1 METDFGCYTIQET
14 TSFLA
19 YEFRS
24 NLNKDKKHDARMDE
38 AVADVGYPT
47 GFLGFDFMNGIVVHV
62 NNPEKKMKYSYN
74 SLGIVDGSANT
85 IIGRS
90 GCGKSTLIVQMGAN
104 IIRKYKTSSMFHD
117 DVEGGMVESRIQT
130 LAKMNA
136 AEFKSRYIYR
146 NTGITAENFYQRIKM
161 IHDIKLNNRDKYE
174 YDTGLFDS
182 FGNRIFKFEPTIYI
196 LDSIAMLM
204 PDKITEEEELSGQ
217 MSATG
222 AAKTNTRIFKQIVP
236 LLKSANIIL
245 LVVNHILDDVQ
256 INPFAKSQSQV
267 SYLKQGERLPGGK
280 AAIYLANNMIRL
292 DDTKLKPDK
301 GYNIYGSIVNLSL
314 VKSRTNK
321 SGLSIPLVYNY
332 DYGYDPELSLFELL
346 KQYDKIGGSGVSQTI
361 GNCTVKFSQKT
372 FKEKL
377 HSSPELQQEFVRVAY
392 EILET
397 FLSGKETNEYKE
409 EDVFDINSMILN
421 YNPVDLA
428 A

>member
-1 METDFGCYTIQET
+1 METDFGCYTTQET

-377 HSSPELQQEFVRVAY
+377 HSSPELQQEFVRIAY